1 MAYAAGGSLLEGVD
15 DVKRA
20 RIIGTGSYLPEK
32 VLTNFDLEK
41 FLDTNDEWIVTRTG
55 IRERRV
61 AAEGEFTSDLAVKA
75 ARQALHMANTTP
87 GELDLIVVGTI
98 TGDFP
103 WPATACLV
111 QHQLGAANAF
121 AYDLSAA
128 CSGFVYALD
137 SAVSAIVAGRAKK
150 ALVIGAEILTRIV
163 DWEDR
168 NSCVLFGDGAGAV
181 VLEAQ
186 DTESGILSTHLH
198 TDGSFWEL
206 LYQPGF
212 GSRHPV
218 SASAVQ
224 DRLSFLRMQGNE
236 VFKVAVRSL
245 SDVALEALQANGLEA
260 ADLDLFIPHQANR
273 RILEA
278 AARRIGLEDKQV
290 FINVDRY
297 GNTSGASIP
306 IAIDEANRTGRIK
319 EGDYVMFDAFGGG
332 FTWGAVLLRW

>member
-75 ARQALHMANTTP
+75 ARQALQMANTTP

-137 SAVSAIVAGRAKK
+137 SAVSAIIAGRAKK

-186 DTESGILSTHLH
+186 DTELGILSTHLH

-218 SASAVQ
+218 SASAMQ

-306 IAIDEANRTGRIK
+306 IALDEANRAGRIK

>member
-15 DVKRA
+15 EVKRA

-75 ARQALHMANTTP
+75 ARQALQMANTTP

-137 SAVSAIVAGRAKK
+137 SAVSAIIAGRAKK

-186 DTESGILSTHLH
+186 DTELGILSTHLH

-218 SASAVQ
+218 SASAMQ

-306 IAIDEANRTGRIK
+306 IALDEANRAGRIK